1 MPYDKMRFSR
11 QPDGLDF
18 EDDDF
23 DDEFNDDFEEDE
35 EDGLKITVVDP
46 SKLVWNDE

>member
-1 MPYDKMRFSR
+1 MPYDKPRFNQ
-11 QPDGLDF
+11 QPDDLEF

-46 SKLVWNDE
+46 SELIRRN